1 MSKPKQR
8 HKSREL
14 LLQLIF
20 QWDYTKNSTQVSDL
34 LRGIPS
40 STYDKEY
47 FDQIH
52 LDIFKKIELVDD
64 VIKQNSIHGLKRLNK
79 VELAVLRLASYEL
92 LFRDDIPFKVCIDQA
107 AILNKKFGTTEGYK
121 YINGVLDAIAQD
133 KRKLEYLATKKK
145 ED

>member
-1 MSKPKQR
+1 MSKPKLR

-20 QWDYTKNSTQVSDL
+20 QWDYTEDTTQVSDI

-40 STYDKEY
+40 SSYDKEY
-47 FDQIH
+47 FDEVST
-52 LDIFKKIELVDD
+52 DVFKQIELIDD

-79 VELAVLRLASYEL
+79 VELAVLRLATYEL
-92 LFRDDIPFKVCIDQA
+92 LYRDDIPFKVCIDQA

-121 YINGVLDAIAQD
+121 YINGVLDSIAQD
-133 KRKLEYLATKKK
+133 KRNLEYLATKKK

>member
-1 MSKPKQR
+1 MSKPKLR

-20 QWDYTKNSTQVSDL
+20 QWDYTADTTQVSDI

-40 STYDKEY
+40 SSYDKEY
-47 FDQIH
+47 FDEVSI
-52 LDIFKKIELVDD
+52 DVFKQIELIDD

-79 VELAVLRLASYEL
+79 VELAVLRLATYEL
-92 LFRDDIPFKVCIDQA
+92 LYRDDIPFKVCIDQA

-121 YINGVLDAIAQD
+121 YINGVLDSIAQD
-133 KRKLEYLATKKK
+133 KRNLEYLATKKK